1 MNARSISDLLTR
13 DKAIFELS
21 NGGSIVLKNPQKFVS
36 QTLDLLVVNAVF
48 GESEEV
54 RSAARWIIR
63 RAGLELGVVPSS
75 LQGLHEAAAER
86 SARVSL
92 FPPSTFAA

>member
-1 MNARSISDLLTR
+1 MYARSISDLLTR
-13 DKAIFELS
+13 HKAVFELS
-21 NGGSIVLKNPQKFVS
+21 NGASIVLKNPQRFVS
-36 QTLDLLVVNAVF
+36 STLDQLVVNAVF

-63 RAGLELGVVPSS
+63 RAGLELGVVLPPIRAFMRR
-75 LQGLHEAAAER
+75 GLGR
-86 SARVSL
+86 SARASP